1 MDFDRRVLDRQ
12 VEGCAQSHQ
21 LLLEVVDT
29 LTDEQ
34 CREPSLLPK
43 WSRGHLLSH
52 LARNAESHA
61 HLLECAER
69 GEIAEQYPG
78 GPVARENGIQSH
90 AHDSA
95 RELVAAL
102 RASIYS
108 LEGTWARASAV
119 AWQGSGRQATGN
131 IIPLADIVFLRWR
144 ECVIHLTDLD
154 VGIGPDKWPALYVRM
169 ELDRQEKLW
178 ASRQPMGLTTLPDA
192 AKQLPDAT
200 RLAWLVGRA
209 HPEGLPEGP
218 GL

>member
-1 MDFDRRVLDRQ
+1 MLDRQ
-12 VEGCAQSHQ
+12 VEGCAQTHQ
-21 LLLEVVDT
+21 RLLEVVDS

-43 WSRGHLLSH
+43 WSRGHVLSH
-52 LARNAESHA
+52 LARNAESHV
-61 HLLECAER
+61 HLFECAAR

-78 GPVARENGIQSH
+78 GPVARENGIQSR
-90 AHDSA
+90 ANDSA
-95 RELVAAL
+95 RDLVAAL

-108 LEGTWARASAV
+108 LEGAWARASAV
-119 AWQGSGRQATGN
+119 AWQGAGRQASGN
-131 IIPLADIVFLRWR
+131 VIQMADIVFLRWR
-144 ECVIHLTDLD
+144 EAVIHVTDLD
-154 VGIGPDKWPALYVRM
+154 VGVGPDAWPALYVRL

-178 ASRQPMGLTTLPDA
+178 ASRQPMGMTTLPDA
-192 AKQLPDAT
+192 ARSLPDAT

>member
-1 MDFDRRVLDRQ
+1 MDIDRRVLDRQ

-21 LLLEVVDT
+21 LLLELADA

-34 CREPSLLPK
+34 CRAPSLLPK
-43 WSRGHLLSH
+43 WSRAHVLSH

-95 RELVAAL
+95 HDLVAAL
-102 RASIYS
+102 RSSIYA
-108 LEGTWARASAV
+108 LEGAWARASAV
-119 AWQGSGRQATGN
+119 AWAGSGRQATGN

-154 VGIGPDKWPALYVRM
+154 VGVGPETWPSLYVRT
-169 ELDRQEKLW
+169 ELDRQIKLW
-178 ASRQPMGLTTLPDA
+178 ASRQPMGMTNFPAAAMELPET
-192 AKQLPDAT
+192 T

-209 HPEGLPEGP
+209 HPAGLPEGP